1 MISLPSENITTGN
14 GAYRYKYSMRAG
26 FRAVAF
32 VTLVAGFCVY
42 NVYSGGDITE
52 TAQRRLTSVEAE
64 KSYGI
69 FQEEAD
75 PMWTLVLYI
84 FGILYLFLA
93 LAIVCDE
100 YFVPALEE
108 MSGEN
113 QMNLSRDVAGATL
126 MAAGGSAPELFTS
139 LFGTFSESSVG
150 FGTIVG
156 SAVFNVLFVIGMCA
170 IFSSGELK
178 LTSWPL
184 ARDASYYCLSL
195 LVLALFF
202 GVLTPNDIKVYEAA
216 ILFAMYFGYV
226 AVMAYN
232 EKLNVLLWGG
242 RKDKVVPEKDE
253 GETKKDAAAASDE
266 PPRQVIR
273 VRRGSMMDEANGLI
287 HNKEKLNVSMN
298 SPFTFRAGILQMM
311 VGQSAADLAGA
322 YAVTQIKG
330 TLRETFEAIDDSQN
344 DDGQI
349 DAKELEMLLVKVS
362 GAPVSQKVVDD
373 TLKKL
378 DTNGDGTICLD
389 EFKVWYVGSTH
400 MVKKQIHAHFTDM
413 DIEGSG
419 LMKKSDTIH
428 MLERMHVEDIAKAE
442 KMAHAEASWTERIHE
457 QILFL
462 ITFPLMITMYCTIP
476 DVRNPKY
483 KDWFVTAFVMAIM
496 WIGIYSYFMVA
507 WITLTGN
514 TFSIPVQ
521 VMGLTFL
528 AAGTSIPDLLSS
540 VIVAKKGLGDMAVS
554 SSIGSNFFDV
564 LVGLPLP
571 WLVYGIY
578 KTISTDGEVD
588 GVLVVADSL
597 FVSLIILFAMI
608 LSVIAIIH
616 LSGWVMTKPLGGAM
630 FLLYI
635 AFVTQDLART
645 DFS

>member
-1 MISLPSENITTGN
+1 MFLSL
-14 GAYRYKYSMRAG
+14 YM
-26 FRAVAF
+26 
-32 VTLVAGFCVY
+32 
-42 NVYSGGDITE
+42 
-52 TAQRRLTSVEAE
+52 
-64 KSYGI
+64 
-69 FQEEAD
+69 
-75 PMWTLVLYI
+75 
-84 FGILYLFLA
+84 FLA
-93 LAIVCDE
+93 LSIVCDE
-100 YFVPALEE
+100 YFVPALERMAE
-108 MSGEN
+108 AWQISDEI
-113 QMNLSRDVAGATL
+113 AGATL

-139 LFGTFSESSVG
+139 FIGTFTESSVG

-170 IFSSGELK
+170 IFSTGELK

-184 ARDASYYCLSL
+184 ARDATYYCLSL
-195 LVLALFF
+195 LVLAIFF

-298 SPFTFRAGILQMM
+298 TPFTFRAGILQMM

-378 DTNGDGTICLD
+378 DTNGDGTIFLD

-428 MLERMHVEDIAKAE
+428 MLERMHVEDIEKAE
-442 KMAHAEASWTERIHE
+442 KMAHAEASWTGESITREDFTDWFIQSKFLSEAMTSNTNGEGEATHLVISWPKRIHE

-554 SSIGSNFFDV
+554 SSIGSNIFDV